1 MVASSYCWERRC
13 SLEPLLMFGRSCLQG
28 DCSEPPP
35 AAALTKFSKGGELT
49 VTPFK
54 VDTVEFKEG
63 QCMLLLSD
71 TLIKGAGKL
80 WLHNLF
86 LASNVQSEAD
96 GPEDQ
101 LRFEEGYL
109 TNCTLHA
116 EENAALTVSAPKN
129 LYMEGVWL
137 AIACRL
143 LVRRRALQGC
153 VRGEPRHNLA
163 L

>member
-1 MVASSYCWERRC
+1 
-13 SLEPLLMFGRSCLQG
+13 MFGRSCLQG